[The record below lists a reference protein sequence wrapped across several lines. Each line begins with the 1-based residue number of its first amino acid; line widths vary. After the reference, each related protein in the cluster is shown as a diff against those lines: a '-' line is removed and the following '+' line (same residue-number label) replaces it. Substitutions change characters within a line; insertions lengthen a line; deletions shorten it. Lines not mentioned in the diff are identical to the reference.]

1 MSKIPTLDAHVVRR
15 YHDAKAIGTCPSE
28 AQYKRYMT
36 MAQQPE
42 GLIRL
47 GAMPHDMYDLD
58 EEYQDTHEDTTVYID

>member
-1 MSKIPTLDAHVVRR
+1 MTKTKYDVKNYATGETIGAANLTDEQFAHYMS
-15 YHDAKAIGTCPSE
+15 
-28 AQYKRYMT
+28 

-58 EEYQDTHEDTTVYID
+58 SEHQDAGENTTIYLD